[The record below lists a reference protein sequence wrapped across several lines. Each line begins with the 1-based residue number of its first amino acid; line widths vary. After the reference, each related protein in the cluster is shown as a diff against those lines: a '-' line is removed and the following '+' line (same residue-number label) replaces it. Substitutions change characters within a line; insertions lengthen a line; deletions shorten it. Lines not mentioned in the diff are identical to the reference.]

1 MAGEKI
7 LVVDD
12 EASMTQFL
20 SIVLKKEGYQVIA
33 VNDPRE
39 ALERAKTES
48 FDVAIT
54 DFKMPGADGIEVLSG
69 LKKCDPNL
77 PVIVMTAYASQK
89 SAIDAV
95 NLGAFQYLEKNA
107 KNEEIRVIVK
117 NALEMRKVRNEN
129 SYLKR
134 ELKRSHDEK
143 EIIGSSEEMIRV
155 FKMIDKV
162 ANTDSTILIVGESGT
177 GKELVA
183 REVHYRSGRN
193 HGPFV
198 SINCGAIPRD
208 LLESNLFGHV
218 KGSFTGAHKDQAGLF
233 TVAEGGSFFLDEV
246 GEMPMATRVKLLRA
260 LQEREIIPVGG
271 TTPIKIDCRLIAA
284 TNADLEREVAEGR
297 FRADLYYRLNVIPLK
312 LPPLRHRRD
321 DIPVLVD
328 HFLKKMAP
336 QSGIKTVTKEALE
349 TLARYDWPGNVRE
362 LENVI
367 ERSVIL
373 DEEGSIDTHDLPEK
387 IRFGSTP
394 RGSLIIESPTLSL
407 EELEKEYIL
416 KVLDYTQWQKKRA
429 SEILGINASTLYRKL
444 LAYGLEKQGERG
456 RILPGPGHPEYDQD
470 FPTGTGGDTP
480 GEPRRD
486 ERTGTD
492 NH

>member
-20 SIVLKKEGYQVIA
+20 SIVLKKEGYQVTA
-33 VNDPRE
+33 VNHGKD
-39 ALERAKTES
+39 AVERAKSES

-54 DFKMPGADGIEVLSG
+54 DYKMPGADGIEVLSA
-69 LKKCDPNL
+69 LKKIDPDL
-77 PVIVMTAYASQK
+77 PVILMTAFASQK
-89 SAIDAV
+89 SAIEAV

-107 KNEEIRVIVK
+107 KNEEIRVVVK
-117 NALEMRKVRNEN
+117 NALEMRKVQNEN

-134 ELKRSHDEK
+134 ELKRSHEEK
-143 EIIGSSEEMIRV
+143 EIIGNSEEMIRV
-155 FKMIDKV
+155 FKMVDKV
-162 ANTDSTILIVGESGT
+162 ADTDSTILIIGESGT

-183 REVHYRSGRN
+183 KEIHYRSRRN

-218 KGSFTGAHKDQAGLF
+218 KGSFTGAHKDQNGLF
-233 TVAEGGSFFLDEV
+233 TVAEGGTFFLDEV
-246 GEMPMATRVKLLRA
+246 GEMPSATQVKLLRA

-271 TTPIKIDCRLIAA
+271 TSPIKIDCRLVAA

-297 FRADLYYRLNVIPLK
+297 FRADLYYRLNVIPVK

-328 HFLKKMAP
+328 HFLKKLAP
-336 QSGIKTVTKEALE
+336 QAGTKVITKDALE
-349 TLARYDWPGNVRE
+349 VLMKYDWPGNVRE
-362 LENVI
+362 LENAI

-373 DEEGSIDTHDLPEK
+373 DEGGTIEVEDLPEK
-387 IRFGSTP
+387 IRFGTTP
-394 RGSLIIESPTLSL
+394 KGSLVIDSPNMSL
-407 EELEKEYIL
+407 EELEREYIL
-416 KVLDYTQWQKKRA
+416 KVLDYTRWQKKRA

-456 RILPGPGHPEYDQD
+456 RILPGPGHPEFDESD
-470 FPTGTGGDTP
+470 WNGG
-480 GEPRRD
+480 GE

-492 NH
+492 NE